1 MNPRFDREKFWAELD
16 GRIAKFD
23 LLTHPFYQAWSA
35 GQLTRDDLRD
45 YAADYYPHVAAFP
58 TYLSALHCRLPDGE
72 LRRAVLRNLAEE
84 EIHGRAH
91 SELWLDFA
99 EGMGGER
106 DAVRQREPMREIQEL
121 VSTFRDLAQ
130 HAGTAECLAAFYAYE
145 SQVPRIAAAKASGLE
160 QHYAADARTVGYF
173 HLHRTADVRH
183 SRVWRRLLEAELQE
197 NPGLAPDVLAAGER
211 ACAALWRALDG
222 IDRQRHACSGS
233 GEHFTATMEPRVG
246 RRP

>member
-1 MNPRFDREKFWAELD
+1 MTDRFDRETFWTELH

-35 GQLTRDDLRD
+35 GQLTRDDLCE

-99 EGMGGER
+99 EGVGGNR
-106 DAVRQREPMREIQEL
+106 AAIRQRKPVSEVEAL
-121 VSTFRDLAQ
+121 VTAFRDIAQ
-130 HAGTAECLAAFYAYE
+130 HAGTAECVAAFYAYE
-145 SQVPRIAAAKASGLE
+145 SQVPRIAEAKSRGLE
-160 QHYAADARTVGYF
+160 QHYAADARTTGYF
-173 HLHRTADVRH
+173 RLHRTADVRH
-183 SRVWRRLLEAELQE
+183 AGVWRRLLEEELQD
-197 NPGLAPDVLAAGER
+197 NTGLAPEAMAAAER
-211 ACAALWRALDG
+211 ASAALWTALDG
-222 IDRQRHACSGS
+222 IDSKRRACSGPL
-233 GEHFTATMEPRVG
+233 GTACH
-246 RRP
+246 